1 MIDGRHHL
9 PGTKISDEFAARLKR
24 LAPGEKVRV
33 ILMLDTPDASSASE
47 GGPRRRNRQEARD
60 LIHNSAERAL
70 GDIDGILK
78 RFDGQ
83 RLAESPSVLG
93 TIPVEATAAGIAQ
106 LGACK
111 HVKAILEDQPIS
123 LLR

>member
-1 MIDGRHHL
+1 MIAGHDRL
-9 PGTKISDEFAARLKR
+9 PSGKISHEFAARLKR
-24 LAPGEKVRV
+24 LAPGEKVRA
-33 ILMLDTPDASSASE
+33 ILMLDTPDDSIARE
-47 GGPRRRNRQEARD
+47 HGPRHRNRQEAMK
-60 LIHNSAERAL
+60 LIHNSAVGAL
-70 GDIDGILK
+70 DDIDGILK

-83 RLAESPSVLG
+83 RLAENPSVLG
-93 TIPVEATAAGIAQ
+93 TIPVEATAAGITQ

>member
-1 MIDGRHHL
+1 M
-9 PGTKISDEFAARLKR
+9 KISHEFAARLKC
-24 LAPGEKVRV
+24 LAPGEKVRA

-47 GGPRRRNRQEARD
+47 HGPGRRNRQEATE
-60 LIHNSAERAL
+60 LIHNSAMRAL

-83 RLAESPSVLG
+83 RLAESPTAPG

-111 HVKAILEDQPIS
+111 HGRAILEDQPIS